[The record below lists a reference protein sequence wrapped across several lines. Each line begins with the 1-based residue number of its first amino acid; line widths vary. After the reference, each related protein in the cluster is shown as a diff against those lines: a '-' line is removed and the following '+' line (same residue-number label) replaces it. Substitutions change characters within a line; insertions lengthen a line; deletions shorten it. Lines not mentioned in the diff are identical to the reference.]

1 MKRKYHIFIICLLS
15 MILVNQ
21 PSIADSITATFIF
34 GKIEIL
40 KAGEREWAFLEKGAA
55 LTDSDLVRM
64 PPVSLIRLKDAQG
77 TFLPTLSGG
86 RELTVSVLIR
96 EGIQRRNATKGRRI
110 NEPLEGSPAID
121 VLPLGDKPKGEVRS
135 HAPDRSQSV
144 KLTPTELAEL
154 RRHLDSLPAEMV
166 SWISQLPSRD
176 TSATDQYPG
185 SNLYQAQML
194 YMALNDIEAKSLNT
208 LNHLLGVRDRFGR
221 HLTLPDSPVLSLLY
235 AQLLRHVKIDAD
247 LVTNEQGE
255 LCVIFDSGVSL
266 DKVKWITANHQLIY
280 KKQDADTL
288 WISIHLQSE
297 KYNFTTAW
305 YNGTM
310 ER

>member
-1 MKRKYHIFIICLLS
+1 MKHKYQIFVICLLGLV
-15 MILVNQ
+15 LVNQ
-21 PSIADSITATFIF
+21 PGTADKITATFTF

-55 LTDSDLVRM
+55 LTDSDLIRM

-77 TFLPTLSGG
+77 TFLPALSGG
-86 RELTVSVLIR
+86 RELTVSALIR
-96 EGIQRRNATKGRRI
+96 EGIQRRNSTKGRRI

-135 HAPDRSQSV
+135 HAPDKSQSV
-144 KLTPTELAEL
+144 KSKTHGTELTQSEL
-154 RRHLDSLPAEMV
+154 AKLRHQLDSLPAEMV

-176 TSATDQYPG
+176 TSATDPYPG
-185 SNLYQAQML
+185 SNLYLAQML
-194 YMALNDIEAKSLNT
+194 YAALNDIEAKSPNAAPQPP
-208 LNHLLGVRDRFGR
+208 NLGGQGGR
-221 HLTLPDSPVLSLLY
+221 SLLY

-255 LCVIFDSGVSL
+255 LCVIFDSGVSR
-266 DKVKWITANHQLIY
+266 DRAKWITANHQLIY

-288 WISIHLQSE
+288 WISIHIQPE

>member
-1 MKRKYHIFIICLLS
+1 
-15 MILVNQ
+15 
-21 PSIADSITATFIF
+21 
-34 GKIEIL
+34 
-40 KAGEREWAFLEKGAA
+40 
-55 LTDSDLVRM
+55 M

-86 RELTVSVLIR
+86 RDLTVSALIR

-135 HAPDRSQSV
+135 HAPDKSQSV
-144 KLTPTELAEL
+144 KSKTHGTELTPSELAEL
-154 RRHLDSLPAEMV
+154 RRHLDSLPAEIV

-176 TSATDQYPG
+176 TSATYQYPG
-185 SNLYQAQML
+185 SNLYQAQMF

-208 LNHLLGVRDRFGR
+208 LNHLLGGGDRFGR
-221 HLTLPDSPVLSLLY
+221 SLTLPDSLALSLLY

-255 LCVIFDSGVSL
+255 LCVIFDSGVPP
-266 DKVKWITANHQLIY
+266 DRAKWITANHQLIY